1 MNYRYLYLSCRYP
14 DSGFGADF
22 VDKFRYNTWILCN
35 YLSLQVRKLHLPSDG
50 EYNLL
55 STSITRGESFL
66 EMSPSCKYLK
76 AVVHVSDEEI
86 QSYLSMRDERD
97 RFEFYFSLLERGYRF
112 AAQTHDIPVDEF
124 LKLHQQF
131 RDGGYKNERLFK
143 KKMIRDYGIKVLL
156 EHVLTQYAYH
166 LRLTVTD
173 LKGKYINSG
182 YIYTTYPDD
191 IFFNKNVRKLLVT
204 DKTLMI
210 TDFIDKPQFECQL
223 SDLAAG
229 IIRSVCL
236 DENTRKYI
244 PNDDNK
250 EEFAKLRWDEEC
262 NK

>member
-1 MNYRYLYLSCRYP
+1 MNYRSIYLLRRYP
-14 DSGFGADF
+14 YSGFGEEFDCR
-22 VDKFRYNTWILCN
+22 FRYNTWVLCD
-35 YLSLQVRKLHLPSDG
+35 YLSRHVRKLHLQADG

-55 STSITRGESFL
+55 STSITRGENL
-66 EMSPSCKYLK
+66 VEMSPSCKYLN
-76 AVVHVSDEEI
+76 AVIHVSDEKI
-86 QSYLSMRDERD
+86 RSYLSMHDERD
-97 RFEFYFSLLERGYRF
+97 RFEFYFSLLERGYRY
-112 AAQTHDIPVDEF
+112 AAQSHDIPVDEF

-143 KKMIRDYGIKVLL
+143 KKTIRDYGIKVLL

-173 LKGKYINSG
+173 LKGNYINSG
-182 YIYTTYPDD
+182 YIYTTYPHYILFD
-191 IFFNKNVRKLLVT
+191 KNVRQLLVT

>member
-1 MNYRYLYLSCRYP
+1 MDFRYIYLMGGFP
-14 DSGFGADF
+14 PSGFGEKFDI
-22 VDKFRYNTWILCN
+22 KFRNNTWILCS
-35 YLSLQVRKLHLPSDG
+35 YLSRHVRKLHLPSDG
-50 EYNLL
+50 EYNML
-55 STSITRGESFL
+55 SCCITRGENFL
-66 EMSPSCKYLK
+66 EMSPSCKYLQSG
-76 AVVHVSDEEI
+76 VHVSDEEI

-97 RFEFYFSLLERGYRF
+97 RFEFYFSLLERGYRY
-112 AAQTHDIPVDEF
+112 AAQSHDIPVDEF

-131 RDGGYKNERLFK
+131 RDGGYKNECLFK

-156 EHVLTQYAYH
+156 EHVITQYAYH

-191 IFFNKNVRKLLVT
+191 IIFNKNVRHLLVT

-250 EEFAKLRWDEEC
+250 EEFAKLRWD
-262 NK
+262 

>member
-1 MNYRYLYLSCRYP
+1 MNFRYIYLGIEYP
-14 DSGFGADF
+14 ESENEKDF
-22 VDKFRYNTWILCN
+22 YSKFRNNTWILCD
-35 YLSLQVRKLHLPSDG
+35 YLSRHVRKLKLPSDG
-50 EYNLL
+50 DYNLL
-55 STSITRGESFL
+55 SSSITRGENFL
-66 EMSPSCKYLK
+66 EMSPSCKYLQSG
-76 AVVHVSDEEI
+76 VHVSDEEI

-97 RFEFYFSLLERGYRF
+97 RFEFYFSLLERGYRY
-112 AAQTHDIPVDEF
+112 AAQSHDIPVDEF

-131 RDGGYKNERLFK
+131 RDGEYRNECLFK

-173 LKGKYINSG
+173 LKGNYINSG
-182 YIYTTYPDD
+182 YIFTTYPSAVCYGYD
-191 IFFNKNVRKLLVT
+191 VRHLLVT

-250 EEFAKLRWDEEC
+250 EEFVKLRWDEEC